1 VTRSSSD
8 AIEAAI
14 VPLDRARVRLL
25 RALMPLSGRLAGTR
39 ELRVAV
45 LGLAIVSVALLTT
58 MLAPLWMLALG
69 PIVLGVP
76 HLLADLRYCVVRPG
90 WHRERA
96 LWLTAGIPLVALGFG
111 APLELGFVGV
121 AASTLALSGRVE
133 PRQRSMRLRL
143 VVGAALGLAA
153 ITHAL
158 GSTADLI
165 FAHAHNFIAVA
176 MWALWRRRE
185 SQLHAL
191 VLASFVLASACL
203 MLGIGDLAWT
213 STFASSLP
221 AGLDANTHVASL
233 APELSHSWAL
243 RLVLLYA
250 FAQAVHYGV
259 WLRLVPEDDRPRVT
273 PRSFRASY
281 RALRDELGV
290 LLLAGFAL
298 ASIGLAVWA
307 CVDLVEARTGYLRFA
322 RFHGMLE
329 LTAISLWVTRRR
341 RT

>member
-1 VTRSSSD
+1 VPSD
-8 AIEAAI
+8 GVEAALL
-14 VPLDRARVRLL
+14 PLDRARVRLL
-25 RALMPLSGRLAGTR
+25 AALMPLSGRLAGAR

-45 LGLAIVSVALLTT
+45 FGLVVVGVALATT
-58 MLAPLWMLALG
+58 VIAPLWMLALG

-90 WHRERA
+90 WHRERR

-111 APLELGFVGV
+111 APLELGLLGV
-121 AASTLALSGRVE
+121 AASALVLGDPSSTR
-133 PRQRSMRLRL
+133 RSL

-176 MWALWRRRE
+176 MWATWRRRE
-185 SQLHAL
+185 SRLHVL
-191 VLASFVLASACL
+191 VLASFVLASAGL
-203 MLGIGDLAWT
+203 MLGMGALAWT
-213 STFASSLP
+213 SSLANNLP
-221 AGLDANTHVASL
+221 AGLDASTHVESL
-233 APELSHSWAL
+233 APALPHGWAL
-243 RLVLLYA
+243 RLVMLYA
-250 FAQAVHYGV
+250 FAQSVHYGV
-259 WLRLVPEDDRPRVT
+259 WLRLVPEDDRARTT

-290 LLLAGFAL
+290 RMLVGFAL
-298 ASIGLAVWA
+298 ASVGLAIWA

-329 LTAISLWVTRRR
+329 LTAIALWLSGRGSK
-341 RT
+341 

>member
-1 VTRSSSD
+1 
-8 AIEAAI
+8 
-14 VPLDRARVRLL
+14 
-25 RALMPLSGRLAGTR
+25 MPLSSRLAGAR

-45 LGLAIVSVALLTT
+45 LGLAVVALALVTSVV
-58 MLAPLWMLALG
+58 APLWMLALG

-90 WHRERA
+90 WHRERR

-111 APLELGFVGV
+111 APLELGLLGV
-121 AASTLALSGRVE
+121 AASALVLGPHSKR
-133 PRQRSMRLRL
+133 RLL
-143 VVGAALGLAA
+143 VVGAALCLAA

-176 MWALWRRRE
+176 MWATWRRRE
-185 SQLHAL
+185 SRLHVL
-191 VLASFVLASACL
+191 VLASFVLASAGL
-203 MLGIGDLAWT
+203 MLGIGEFAWT
-213 STFASSLP
+213 SSLATNLP
-221 AGLDANTHVASL
+221 AGLDASTHVESL
-233 APELSHSWAL
+233 APALPHSWAL
-243 RLVLLYA
+243 RLVMLYA
-250 FAQAVHYGV
+250 FAQSVHYGV
-259 WLRLVPEDDRPRVT
+259 WLRLVPEDDRQRTT

-290 LLLAGFAL
+290 LPLVGFAL
-298 ASIGLAVWA
+298 AGVGLAIWA

-329 LTAISLWVTRRR
+329 LTAIALWVSRRPE
-341 RT
+341 

>member
-1 VTRSSSD
+1 
-8 AIEAAI
+8 
-14 VPLDRARVRLL
+14 
-25 RALMPLSGRLAGTR
+25 MPLSSRLAGTR

-45 LGLAIVSVALLTT
+45 LGLAVVGVAWMTCV
-58 MLAPLWMLALG
+58 LAPLWMLALG

-90 WHRERA
+90 WHRERW
-96 LWLTAGIPLVALGFG
+96 LWLTAGVPLAALGFG

-121 AASTLALSGRVE
+121 AASALVLGA
-133 PRQRSMRLRL
+133 RSHRMRLGL
-143 VVGAALGLAA
+143 VVGAALGFAA
-153 ITHAL
+153 LTHAL

-185 SQLHAL
+185 SRLHVL
-191 VLASFVLASACL
+191 VLVSFVLASAAL
-203 MLGIGDLAWT
+203 MLGAGDFAWT
-213 STFASSLP
+213 SALATNLP
-221 AGLDANTHVASL
+221 AGLDAHTHVESL
-233 APELSHSWAL
+233 APALSHGWAL
-243 RLVLLYA
+243 RLVMLYA

-281 RALRDELGV
+281 RALRDELGTLV
-290 LLLAGFAL
+290 LAVFAL
-298 ASIGLAVWA
+298 ASVGLAIWA

-329 LTAISLWVTRRR
+329 LTAIALWLIVPGRRPA
-341 RT
+341 

>member
-1 VTRSSSD
+1 
-8 AIEAAI
+8 
-14 VPLDRARVRLL
+14 
-25 RALMPLSGRLAGTR
+25 MPLSGRLAGTR

-45 LGLAIVSVALLTT
+45 LGLAIVGFALLTSV
-58 MLAPLWMLALG
+58 LAPLWMLALG

-121 AASTLALSGRVE
+121 AASVLVLSGRDDS
-133 PRQRSMRLRL
+133 RTRRLRLRL

-153 ITHAL
+153 ITHLL

-165 FAHAHNFIAVA
+165 FAHAHNFIAVG

-185 SQLHAL
+185 GRLHAL

-203 MLGIGDLAWT
+203 MLGVGDLAWT
-213 STFASSLP
+213 STFARNLP
-221 AGLDANTHVASL
+221 AGLDANTHVESL
-233 APELSHSWAL
+233 APALPHGWAL
-243 RLVLLYA
+243 RLVILYA
-250 FAQAVHYGV
+250 FAQTVHYGV
-259 WLRLVPEDDRPRVT
+259 WLRLVPEDDRSRVT

-281 RALRDELGV
+281 LALRGELGL

-298 ASIGLAVWA
+298 ASVGLAIWA

-329 LTAISLWVTRRR
+329 LTAIALWLTVPIRRKPA
-341 RT
+341 

>member
-1 VTRSSSD
+1 
-8 AIEAAI
+8 
-14 VPLDRARVRLL
+14 
-25 RALMPLSGRLAGTR
+25 MPLSGRLAGAR

-45 LGLAIVSVALLTT
+45 LGLAIVGFALLTT
-58 MLAPLWMLALG
+58 VLAPLWMLALG

-121 AASTLALSGRVE
+121 AASALVLAGRDGS
-133 PRQRSMRLRL
+133 RAHSMRLRL
-143 VVGAALGLAA
+143 RVVVGVALGLAV

-185 SQLHAL
+185 SRLHAL

-203 MLGIGDLAWT
+203 MLGAGDFAWT
-213 STFASSLP
+213 NALAGSLP
-221 AGLDANTHVASL
+221 AGLDASTHVDSL
-233 APELSHSWAL
+233 APDLSQSWAL
-243 RLVLLYA
+243 RLVMLYA

-259 WLRLVPEDDRPRVT
+259 WLRLVPEDDRPRET
-273 PRSFRASY
+273 PRSFRATY
-281 RALRDELGV
+281 LALRDELGSV
-290 LLLAGFAL
+290 LLAAFAL
-298 ASIGLAVWA
+298 ASVGLAIWA

-329 LTAISLWVTRRR
+329 LTAIALWLTVPVRRKPA
-341 RT
+341 

>member
-1 VTRSSSD
+1 
-8 AIEAAI
+8 
-14 VPLDRARVRLL
+14 
-25 RALMPLSGRLAGTR
+25 MPLSSRLIGAR
-39 ELRVAV
+39 DLRVAV
-45 LGLAIVSVALLTT
+45 LGLAVVGVALATCVI
-58 MLAPLWMLALG
+58 APLWMLALG
-69 PIVLGVP
+69 PILLGVP

-111 APLELGFVGV
+111 APLELGLIGV
-121 AASTLALSGRVE
+121 AASVLAVGARDDPRV
-133 PRQRSMRLRL
+133 RMRLRL

-153 ITHAL
+153 LTHTL

-176 MWALWRRRE
+176 MWAQWRRRE
-185 SQLHAL
+185 SRLHTL

-203 MLGIGDLAWT
+203 MLGVGDFAWT
-213 STFASSLP
+213 STLASNLP
-221 AGLDANTHVASL
+221 AGLDASTHVESL
-233 APELSHSWAL
+233 APGLPHGWGL
-243 RLVLLYA
+243 RLVILYA

-273 PRSFRASY
+273 TRSFRASY
-281 RALRDELGV
+281 LALREEFGA
-290 LLLAGFAL
+290 LLLAAFVL
-298 ASIGLAVWA
+298 ASAGLAIWA

-329 LTAISLWVTRRR
+329 LTAIALWLTGRSRA
-341 RT
+341 